1 MKDLIY
7 HGRLGSQEIVHFDC
21 QSLEQS
27 IKLFG
32 SHDSDKFFFFGF
44 VLFETSW
51 FR

>member
-27 IKLFG
+27 IKLIG
-32 SHDSDKFFFFGF
+32 SHDSDKLFFGF